1 MPPEGATKWMV
12 PDGTIQRRV
21 DAVAGVQVEALD
33 LAAAPIEL
41 EVEAAQSLA
50 VEAGD
55 RADLEIE
62 IEIGDGA
69 VRVAPLLA
77 PRTQR

>member
-21 DAVAGVQVEALD
+21 DAV
-33 LAAAPIEL
+33 
-41 EVEAAQSLA
+41 
-50 VEAGD
+50 
-55 RADLEIE
+55 
-62 IEIGDGA
+62 
-69 VRVAPLLA
+69 RVAPLLA